1 MSKVLSIYN
10 DRAFYEVVLPSVSNT
25 EYSFLLDAETFHLP
39 ANEVVEL
46 ECIRNQ
52 WYFKPVEE
60 GKSLEYIG
68 PQQPDNNR
76 LPSYGRYNLT
86 TLEGEILTILVEE
99 KDNPLSVYRKYVL
112 VPNQVISVGIET
124 DNNIRY
130 RYPAD
135 PQAKSFVSHHHCS
148 ITYDGTNAWLE
159 DTSANGT
166 YINNVRVNGRT
177 KLNFGDNIRVFGL
190 SMLYL
195 NNLLAVNNPA
205 GSQSDLTEVTTPELA
220 LLEAKGDENGS
231 SARSLFYRA
240 PRSIPKINTETVTID
255 PPPNPKEL
263 AQIPLFMQ
271 IGPAMTMTIPMLLGS
286 GMTIVADRKSVV

>member
-86 TLEGEILTILVEE
+86 TLEGEILTILV
-99 KDNPLSVYRKYVL
+99 SRRTT
-112 VPNQVISVGIET
+112 ISVTGIRR
-124 DNNIRY
+124 IPR
-130 RYPAD
+130 PKALS
-135 PQAKSFVSHHHCS
+135 PI
-148 ITYDGTNAWLE
+148 ITAASPMTGQTPGWKTPLP
-159 DTSANGT
+159 TVPIS
-166 YINNVRVNGRT
+166 
-177 KLNFGDNIRVFGL
+177 
-190 SMLYL
+190 
-195 NNLLAVNNPA
+195 
-205 GSQSDLTEVTTPELA
+205 TTC
-220 LLEAKGDENGS
+220 G
-231 SARSLFYRA
+231 
-240 PRSIPKINTETVTID
+240 
-255 PPPNPKEL
+255 
-263 AQIPLFMQ
+263 
-271 IGPAMTMTIPMLLGS
+271 
-286 GMTIVADRKSVV
+286 